1 MRVVVTRSFGTY
13 RKGQEFDWQPSF
25 AKILIAR
32 GLIEP
37 LEMADIETADIE
49 QRAETATLKPRKRR
63 RKKPT

>member
-37 LEMADIETADIE
+37 LEMAEIETADIE
-49 QRAETATLKPRKRR
+49 QRAETATLTPRKRR

>member
-1 MRVVVTRSFGTY
+1 MRVVVTRSFGSY

-37 LEMADIETADIE
+37 LEMAEIETADVE
-49 QRAETATLKPRKRR
+49 QRTETATLKPRRG
-63 RKKPT
+63 RKKKPA

>member
-13 RKGQEFDWQPSF
+13 RKGQEFDWLPSF

-37 LEMADIETADIE
+37 LEMPEIETADVE
-49 QRAETATLKPRKRR
+49 QRTETATLTPRKRR
-63 RKKPT
+63 KKKPA

>member
-13 RKGQEFDWQPSF
+13 RKGQEFDWQPAF

-37 LEMADIETADIE
+37 LEMAGIETADVE
-49 QRAETATLKPRKRR
+49 QRAETAMLTPRKRR
-63 RKKPT
+63 KKKPT